1 MNPSQPIY
9 TIGRHLVEQ
18 EKDFPKAT
26 GEFTSLLWDLTIAF
40 KIISNEVNNAGLGQ
54 ALGLAG
60 FENVHG
66 EEVRELDVFAH
77 EMIFRAMDHG
87 GHLCLM
93 ASEESHDVI
102 PIPKKFKK
110 GKYILLFDPL
120 DGSSNIDVSAGIGSI
135 FSILRKVTD
144 GEDGSLEDC
153 LQPGVQQVAAGYVVY
168 GSNTMLVYTTGQ
180 GVNGFTLD
188 PAIGEFLLSHRN
200 VRIPKRGNIY
210 SVNEGSHRFW
220 DEPTRRFV
228 AWLKSDRNDLG
239 KPYSL
244 RYIGS
249 MVSDVHRTLLKGGV
263 FLHPANCENPD
274 RPKAK
279 LRLLY
284 EANPMAFI
292 LEEAG
297 GKAVTGSGRILQVSP
312 VELHERVPVIMGSP
326 FEVEMYERFGKEE
339 FTPEPTRDPA

>member
-1 MNPSQPIY
+1 MNPSQTIY

-54 ALGLAG
+54 TLGLAG

-66 EEVRELDVFAH
+66 EEVRKLDVFAH
-77 EMIFRAMDHG
+77 DMIFRAMDHG

-93 ASEESHDVI
+93 ASEESPDVI

-110 GKYILLFDPL
+110 GKYVLLFDPL

-135 FSILRKVTD
+135 FSILRKITE

-168 GSNTMLVYTTGQ
+168 GSNTMLVYTTGE

-188 PAIGEFLLSHRN
+188 PAIGEFLLSHPN

-210 SVNEGSHRFW
+210 SVNEGSHRTW

-228 AWLKSDRNDLG
+228 DWLKSDRNDLG

-244 RYIGS
+244 RYVGS
-249 MVSDVHRTLLKGGV
+249 MVSDVHRTLLKGGI
-263 FLHPANCENPD
+263 FLHPANCENPEQ
-274 RPKAK
+274 PKAK

-292 LEEAG
+292 LEQAG
-297 GKAVTGSGRILQVSP
+297 GKAVAGSGRILQVSP
-312 VELHERVPVIMGSP
+312 SELHERVPVVLGSP
-326 FEVEMYERFGKEE
+326 FEVEMYERFAKGEIA
-339 FTPEPTRDPA
+339 PEAVRERE

>member
-1 MNPSQPIY
+1 MNPSQTIY

-54 ALGLAG
+54 TLGLAG

-66 EEVRELDVFAH
+66 EEVRKLDVFAH
-77 EMIFRAMDHG
+77 DMIFRAMDHG

-93 ASEESHDVI
+93 ASEESPDVI

-110 GKYILLFDPL
+110 GKYVLLFDPL

-135 FSILRKVTD
+135 FSILRKITE

-168 GSNTMLVYTTGQ
+168 GSNTMLVYTTGE

-188 PAIGEFLLSHRN
+188 PAIGEFLLSHPN

-210 SVNEGSHRFW
+210 SVNEGSHRTW

-228 AWLKSDRNDLG
+228 DWLKSDRNDLG

-244 RYIGS
+244 RYVGS
-249 MVSDVHRTLLKGGV
+249 MVSDVHRTLLKGGI
-263 FLHPANCENPD
+263 FLHPANCENPEQ
-274 RPKAK
+274 PKAK

-292 LEEAG
+292 LEQAG
-297 GKAVTGSGRILQVSP
+297 GKAVAGSGRILQVSP
-312 VELHERVPVIMGSP
+312 SELHERVPVVLGSP
-326 FEVEMYERFGKEE
+326 FEVEMYERFAKGEIAPKAV
-339 FTPEPTRDPA
+339 RDRE

>member
-1 MNPSQPIY
+1 MNPSQTIY

-54 ALGLAG
+54 TLGLAG

-66 EEVRELDVFAH
+66 EEVRKLDVFAH
-77 EMIFRAMDHG
+77 DMIFRAMDHG

-93 ASEESHDVI
+93 ASEESPDVI

-110 GKYILLFDPL
+110 GKYVLLFDPL

-135 FSILRKVTD
+135 FSILRKITD

-153 LQPGVQQVAAGYVVY
+153 LQSGVQQVAAGYVVY
-168 GSNTMLVYTTGQ
+168 GSNTMLVYTTGE

-188 PAIGEFLLSHRN
+188 PAIGEFLLSHPN

-210 SVNEGSHRFW
+210 SVNEGSHRTW

-228 AWLKSDRNDLG
+228 DWLKSDCNDLG

-244 RYIGS
+244 RYVGS
-249 MVSDVHRTLLKGGV
+249 MVSDVHRTLLKGGI
-263 FLHPANCENPD
+263 FLHPANCENPEQ
-274 RPKAK
+274 PKAK

-292 LEEAG
+292 LEQAG
-297 GKAVTGSGRILQVSP
+297 GKAVAGSGRILQVSP
-312 VELHERVPVIMGSP
+312 SELHERVPVVLGSP
-326 FEVEMYERFGKEE
+326 FEVEMYERFAKGEIAPKAVQERE
-339 FTPEPTRDPA
+339 